1 MHYLLAAEGLALSA
15 FNKLEDFLAH
25 AGAHHVAIVVL
36 DVCMERVTGL
46 EILARLCALSPRTR
60 LIVITARDGLAA
72 RVIALQIG
80 PVAFS

>member
-1 MHYLLAAEGLALSA
+1 MFIRSEVNALFARRRGIGGYVHYNKPEG
-15 FNKLEDFLAH
+15 FLAH
-25 AGAHHVAIVVL
+25 AGARHVAVVVL

-60 LIVITARDGLAA
+60 
-72 RVIALQIG
+72 VIALQIG